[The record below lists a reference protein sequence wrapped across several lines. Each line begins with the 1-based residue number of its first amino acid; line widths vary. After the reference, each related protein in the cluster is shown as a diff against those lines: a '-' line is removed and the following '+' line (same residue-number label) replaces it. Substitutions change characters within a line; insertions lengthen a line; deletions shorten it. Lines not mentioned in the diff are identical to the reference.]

1 VIPARAKNELEA
13 LAPLG
18 EVFRQVNKR
27 LFLVGGRVRDILV
40 DRDTDRSGDVS
51 SEVVSH
57 DIDLTTDALPAQ
69 VKQLLR
75 PSASALWTTGERFGT
90 IGCVIDGT
98 TYEITTHRAET
109 YSPESRKPEVAYTS
123 EIEVDLSR
131 RDFTVNAIAIEVTGS
146 QPTLIDPFNGLQDL
160 AAGILR
166 TPISPEE
173 SFSDDPLRM
182 MRAARFISAYA
193 LQPEP
198 ELVAAVKAMADRLA
212 IVSSE
217 RIRDELCKLVVVDDP
232 SQGLYFLHDTGLAA
246 QFFPELPA
254 MRLEQDPIHRHK
266 DVLTHTIAVVAQAPP
281 ELLVRL
287 AALFH
292 DIAKPATRAIG
303 PNGVSFHHH
312 EVVGARMTRARMK
325 KLKFSNEMVSHI
337 SQLVYL
343 HLRFHT
349 YDMGWSDAA
358 VRRFVRD
365 AGELLDEL
373 LALTR
378 ADCTTRNQRKAD
390 ALNRRIDDL
399 ELRIEQLSEQEELRA
414 IRPDLDGRQ
423 VMDRLGLAQGQVVG
437 RALSYLLELRLERGP
452 VTSERALSD
461 LDSWW
466 TEQPENLDAAQPSN
480 LTPQSFDNKAPN
492 KE

>member
-1 VIPARAKNELEA
+1 VIPARAKQELDA

-18 EVFRQVNKR
+18 EVFQNSNKR
-27 LFLVGGRVRDILV
+27 LYLVGGRVRDLLL
-40 DRDTDRSGDVS
+40 DRQGPSNDV
-51 SEVVSH
+51 
-57 DIDLTTDALPAQ
+57 DLTTDALPEE
-69 VKQLLR
+69 VKALVRNL
-75 PSASALWTTGERFGT
+75 ASAVWATGERFGT
-90 IGCVIDGT
+90 IGCEIDGC

-109 YSPESRKPEVAYTS
+109 YSPDSRKPEVQFTS
-123 EIEVDLSR
+123 EIHADLSR
-131 RDFTVNAIAIEVTGS
+131 RDFTVNAMAIEITGD
-146 QPTLIDPFNGLQDL
+146 QPTLIDPFDGLKDL
-160 AAGILR
+160 AEGVLR

-182 MRAARFISAYA
+182 MRAARFISSYS
-193 LQPEP
+193 LQAVP
-198 ELVAAVKAMADRLA
+198 ELVAAVQSMADRLS

-217 RIRDELCKLVVVDDP
+217 RIRDELCKLVVVADP
-232 SQGLYFLHDTGLAA
+232 SDGLYFLHDTGLAA
-246 QFFPELPA
+246 HFFPELPA

-266 DVLTHTIAVVAQAPP
+266 DVLTHTIAVVSQAPA

-312 EVVGARMTRARMK
+312 EVVGARMTRERMK
-325 KLKFSNEMVSHI
+325 ALKFSNEMVGQI

-349 YDMGWSDAA
+349 YDMGWSDSA

-365 AGELLDEL
+365 AGELLPEL

-399 ELRIEQLSEQEELRA
+399 ELRIAQLGEQEELKS
-414 IRPDLDGRQ
+414 IRPDLDGRE
-423 VMDRLGLAQGQVVG
+423 VMDHLGLTQGQVVG

-452 VTSERALSD
+452 VSQEQAVAD
-461 LDSWW
+461 LDDWW
-466 TEQPENLDAAQPSN
+466 AQQPENPAGQLPSS
-480 LTPQSFDNKAPN
+480 LLPQSFGDKAPT